1 MRNESVDAFSKRKLR
16 EAAELSKLQL
26 AQSYHQG
33 KYYLAFLVVVLTVIY
48 VVDEITSSMTSA
60 MQPYA
65 IIDLYNLKGVMDAD
79 YAPALA
85 NLTAITAPAMA
96 ILLIS
101 PFYKSL
107 ADKYGRKL
115 FLILNTL
122 GMGFGLFVACIAPNP
137 LIYALA
143 FMIITFFTP
152 NDVQVMYIIE
162 CAPVKHRAK
171 ICSITK
177 AIALVSCSLIGV
189 FRTWFYN
196 PEIVASWRYVYYIP
210 VVIAL
215 LVGVGAILFV
225 HETPVFTAKRLDYLR
240 KSDEQRQSER
250 FEREIMEKEQKQQQK
265 QSGGVIK
272 AIRYIF
278 SNRQTRNITIA
289 AIIFSASTSV
299 TYYYTTFLQA
309 GVETNVLTNANL
321 DYIYVLFPFINGLI
335 TFIGGFIN
343 DYVGRKKSCLVFGG
357 MAALGLTVFVF
368 GAKFG
373 FSPALIGCAYG
384 LFIGGLWSISDTLY
398 LVMPAESTPT
408 GLRASVMGCM
418 SLLGA
423 LGTLL
428 SVLIVVI
435 GQLFVGAAN
444 LGILCIC
451 ICLPFMVVGLY
462 LLMTRVQETKGVDLT
477 AIEEQ
482 N

>member
-1 MRNESVDAFSKRKLR
+1 MRNESIDAFSKRKLR
-16 EAAELSKLQL
+16 EAAELSKLEL
-26 AQSYHQG
+26 AQMYHQG
-33 KYYLAFLVVVLTVIY
+33 KYYLVFLVVVLTIVY

-65 IIDLYNLKGVMDAD
+65 IIDLYNLKGVTDAG
-79 YAPALA
+79 YAASLA

-122 GMGFGLFVACIAPNP
+122 GMGFGLFIACIAPNP
-137 LIYALA
+137 LVYALA
-143 FMIITFFTP
+143 FMLITFFTP

-162 CAPVKHRAK
+162 CAPIKHRAK
-171 ICSITK
+171 LCSITK

-189 FRTWFYN
+189 FRSWFYN
-196 PEIVASWRYVYYIP
+196 PEIVSSWRYVYYIP
-210 VVIAL
+210 VIIAL
-215 LVGVGAILFV
+215 LVGVGSIFFV
-225 HETPVFTAKRLDYLR
+225 HETPVYTAKRLEYLR
-240 KSDEQRQSER
+240 KTDEQRQSER
-250 FEREIMEKEQKQQQK
+250 FEKELLEKQQKQKEK

-272 AIRYIF
+272 AIKYIF
-278 SNRQTRNITIA
+278 SNQQTRNITIA
-289 AIIFSASTSV
+289 AVIFSASTSV
-299 TYYYTTFLQA
+299 THYYTTILQA
-309 GVETNVLTNANL
+309 GVETNVLTNSNL
-321 DYIYVLFPFINGLI
+321 DFIYVLFPFINGLI

-343 DYVGRKKSCLVFGG
+343 DHIGRKRSCLVFGA
-357 MAALGLTVFVF
+357 MAALGLTVFVL
-368 GAKFG
+368 GARFG
-373 FSPALIGCAYG
+373 FSQVVIGCAYG

-408 GLRASVMGCM
+408 DLRASVMGFM

-423 LGTLL
+423 LGTIL
-428 SVLIVVI
+428 SIVIVVI
-435 GQLFVGAAN
+435 GQLFVGAEN

-451 ICLPFMVVGLY
+451 ICLPFMVLGLY